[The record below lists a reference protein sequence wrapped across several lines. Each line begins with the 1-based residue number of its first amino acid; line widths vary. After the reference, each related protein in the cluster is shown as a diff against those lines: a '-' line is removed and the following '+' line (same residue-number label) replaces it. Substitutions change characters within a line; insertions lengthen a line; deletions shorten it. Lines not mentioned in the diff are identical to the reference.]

1 VAPNVEKILGRKVAL
16 KKDDGKNKLKII
28 ARLAKHLRKRSLYE
42 MVAAHQRP
50 TKLTPPVGQAD
61 STSFAANQSA
71 KPTMLVRQA
80 NSPGSSSP
88 NTFGSSVLR
97 TFVPQRLE
105 TGTWKTNEKKKGRIM
120 KKQCNF
126 DRLMS
131 KYKTDSENQSL
142 KKGEPIPTKQDDKFK
157 QLVVAQAVAPS
168 QRVPPRVSRWGPP
181 VSPPPHGVPM
191 EFGCLILCQCPCFI
205 NAGGK
210 SLLVIILD
218 NQFVDEM
225 WSAVHRGVCS

>member
-1 VAPNVEKILGRKVAL
+1 
-16 KKDDGKNKLKII
+16 
-28 ARLAKHLRKRSLYE
+28 
-42 MVAAHQRP
+42 MVAAHQRSA
-50 TKLTPPVGQAD
+50 KLTPPVGQAD

-71 KPTMLVRQA
+71 KLTMLVHQA

-97 TFVPQRLE
+97 TFVPQRTE

-131 KYKTDSENQSL
+131 KYKADSKNRSL

-157 QLVVAQAVAPS
+157 QLVVAQVVAPS
-168 QRVPPRVSRWGPP
+168 
-181 VSPPPHGVPM
+181 
-191 EFGCLILCQCPCFI
+191 
-205 NAGGK
+205 
-210 SLLVIILD
+210 
-218 NQFVDEM
+218 
-225 WSAVHRGVCS
+225 